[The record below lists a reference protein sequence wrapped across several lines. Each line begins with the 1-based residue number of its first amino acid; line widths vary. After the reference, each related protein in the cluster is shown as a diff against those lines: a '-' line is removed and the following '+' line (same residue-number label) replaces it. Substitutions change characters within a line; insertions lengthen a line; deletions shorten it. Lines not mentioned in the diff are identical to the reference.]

1 VRGATLSLSA
11 MARAQAVTFY
21 LDESLRL
28 SAAAGQHNF
37 IGKVA
42 DVFRASG
49 VTVAFRA
56 NSAAARIASA
66 LRPGYAIFHMNHP
79 THDRAVTMRRVY
91 HYPFWQIEP
100 TAERWQWHVA
110 RSAFVPDEVDPVEAR
125 RFQSFW
131 RKRLFADAAPV
142 QRGGFVYIPLQGR
155 LTEQRSFQ
163 AASPVDMVKAA
174 LSYDVARPVVA
185 TFHPKEIYSAAERQ
199 AIHDLAA
206 QNPRL
211 SVQTGGMENLLPQC
225 DYIVTQNSS
234 AAFNGLFFDKPI
246 LLFAR
251 SDFHHIAANASALGV
266 AGAFQAVQQTTPDS
280 AAYLWWFWQKMAIN
294 AGRPEA
300 EDQIRASLQRAG
312 WPV

>member
-1 VRGATLSLSA
+1 MSR
-11 MARAQAVTFY
+11 ARVATFY
-21 LDESLRL
+21 LDDSLRR
-28 SAAAGQHNF
+28 SAAAGEHNF

-42 DVFRASG
+42 DVLRASG
-49 VTVAFRA
+49 MSVAFRA

-66 LRPGYAIFHMNHP
+66 LRSEYAIFHMDNP
-79 THDRAVTMRRVY
+79 THDRAVTMRRAY

-100 TAERWQWHVA
+100 TAERWHWHVA
-110 RSAFVPDEVDPVEAR
+110 RSAFTPDGVDPVEAR
-125 RFQSFW
+125 RFQNFW
-131 RKRLFADAAPV
+131 RKRLFAKAPPA
-142 QRGGFVYIPLQGR
+142 QRGGFVYVPLQGR

-163 AASPVDMVKAA
+163 AASPVEMIEAT
-174 LSYDVARPVVA
+174 LSHDAERPVIA
-185 TFHPKEIYSAAERQ
+185 TFHPKEEYSAAERQ

-211 SVQTGGMENLLPQC
+211 SFQTGEMESLLPKC

-234 AAFNGLFFDKPI
+234 AAFNGLLFNKPI

-251 SDFHHIAANASALGV
+251 SDFHHIAANVHALGV
-266 AGAFQAVQQTTPDS
+266 AEAFRAVQHLTPDS
-280 AAYLWWFWQKMAIN
+280 AAYLWWFWQKMAVN

-300 EDQIRASLQRAG
+300 EDQIRASLQRVG

>member
-1 VRGATLSLSA
+1 MS
-11 MARAQAVTFY
+11 RAQAVTFY
-21 LDESLRL
+21 LDDSLRR
-28 SAAAGQHNF
+28 SAAAGEHNF

-42 DVFRASG
+42 DVLRASG
-49 VTVAFRA
+49 MTVAFRA

-66 LRPGYAIFHMNHP
+66 LRPGYAIFHMDNP
-79 THDRAVTMRRVY
+79 THDRAVTIRRAY

-100 TAERWQWHVA
+100 TAERWHWHVA

-131 RKRLFADAAPV
+131 RKRLFADAAPA
-142 QRGGFVYIPLQGR
+142 QRGGFVYVPLQGR

-174 LSYDVARPVVA
+174 LAHDTERLVIA
-185 TFHPKEIYSAAERQ
+185 TFHPKEVYSEAERQ
-199 AIHDLAA
+199 AIHHLAA
-206 QNPRL
+206 QNTRL
-211 SVQTGGMENLLPQC
+211 SFQTGGMENLLPKC

-234 AAFNGLFFDKPI
+234 AAFNGLLFNKPI
-246 LLFAR
+246 MLFAR
-251 SDFHHIAANASALGV
+251 SDFHHIAANIHALGV
-266 AGAFQAVQQTTPDS
+266 AGAFQAVQHITPDS

-294 AGRPEA
+294 AGRQEA
-300 EDQIRASLQRAG
+300 EDQIRASLLRAG